1 MSKSVFNTILITLIL
16 VLLSIPFLSCA
27 PAEKNYE
34 LTRMTISQPLDHA
47 NLGGPRFDQ
56 ELFILVPHNAPNS
69 SPVFFILGNE
79 HDLTNQE
86 LVATWNM
93 YDSPPGVIFIQAEH
107 RGYGQSV
114 SADSDQTVPA
124 YVTVSQALADYHQ
137 VIAELKKTY
146 TGPWMSAG
154 YSYGGGLSVDFPAI
168 YPDDVKVT
176 LSSSGVIDWPF
187 TMDAY
192 DRQVRVTMGPETY
205 ARLVQHIKNLEPAE
219 MFDANWLE
227 RELLVAFI
235 HGMTQYGRYKSYM
248 PVFQAAASLP
258 TPAFMGVLHMIDDA
272 IAQKTGMQ
280 YAESNAKKTLSRDE
294 AITGK
299 YGWRVW
305 RYQQCAETGI
315 FELSADSDGVFNRS
329 RDDFFAESRALFGKD
344 PESAVKP
351 AWSPRSM
358 LAGLKVPLVYVCGG
372 MDPWQGLGLEKD
384 YKIAQGYYFYIPDGR
399 HCPDRDNVELGKQVL
414 AKMLE
419 YAR

>member
-1 MSKSVFNTILITLIL
+1 MRKSVFNAILITLVV
-16 VLLSIPFLSCA
+16 VLLSVPFLSCA

-47 NLGGPRFDQ
+47 SLDGPHFDQ
-56 ELFILVPHNAPNS
+56 EVFILVPHNAPDS

-86 LVATWNM
+86 LVATWDM
-93 YDSPPGVIFIQAEH
+93 YGSPPGVIFIQAEH

-114 SADSDQTVPA
+114 SSDSDQTVPA

-154 YSYGGGLSVDFPAI
+154 YSYGGGLSVDFPAV

-192 DRQVRVTMGPETY
+192 DRQVRITMGPETY

-248 PVFQAAASLP
+248 PVFQAAAGLP
-258 TPAFMGVLHMIDDA
+258 TPAFMGVLHMIDDT

-305 RYQQCAETGI
+305 RYQQCDETGI

-351 AWSPRSM
+351 AWSPRSR
-358 LAGLKVPLVYVCGG
+358 LADLNVPLVYVCGG

-419 YAR
+419 YAK

>member
-1 MSKSVFNTILITLIL
+1 MSKSALSTILITLV
-16 VLLSIPFLSCA
+16 VLLLSVAFQSCS
-27 PAEKNYE
+27 PANQNYQV
-34 LTRMTISQPLDHA
+34 THMTISQPLDHA
-47 NLGGPRFDQ
+47 NPGGASFDQ
-56 ELFILVPHNAPNS
+56 EIDTLVPQQAPAS

-79 HDLTNQE
+79 HDLTQQE
-86 LVATWNM
+86 LIKTWNA
-93 YDSPPGVIFIQAEH
+93 YGAPADVIFVQAEH

-114 SADSDQTVPA
+114 SSDTDQTVPA
-124 YVTVSQALADYHQ
+124 YVTVDQALADYHQ
-137 VIAELKKTY
+137 VVTELKKVY

-154 YSYGGGLSVDFPAI
+154 YSYGGGLSIDFAAK

-219 MFDANWLE
+219 MFDAKWLE
-227 RELLVAFI
+227 REFLIAGI
-235 HGMTQYGRYKSYM
+235 HGLTQYEQYKSYL
-248 PVFQAAASLP
+248 PIFQAAASLP
-258 TPAFMGVLHMIDDA
+258 TPAFMGILHLIDDT
-272 IAQKTGMQ
+272 IAKKTGWQ
-280 YAESNAKKTLSRDE
+280 YAESNAKKSLSRDE

-305 RYQQCAETGI
+305 RYQQCSDTGI
-315 FELSADSDGVFNRS
+315 FEISTGSDGVFNRGK
-329 RDDFFAESRALFGKD
+329 DDFYAESRALFGKN

-372 MDPWQGLGLEKD
+372 MDPWQGLGLQKE
-384 YKIAQGYYFYIPDGR
+384 YQLARGHYFYIPSAR
-399 HCPDRDNVELGKQVL
+399 HCPDLSNVELAKQVL
-414 AKMLE
+414 SEMLKYAK
-419 YAR
+419 

>member
-1 MSKSVFNTILITLIL
+1 MRKSVFTTILIALS
-16 VLLSIPFLSCA
+16 VLLLCIPFLSCA
-27 PAEKNYE
+27 PAAKNYE
-34 LTRMTISQPLDHA
+34 LNHVTISQPLDHA
-47 NLGGPRFDQ
+47 SPDGPHFDQ
-56 ELFILVPHNAPNS
+56 EIFILVPHNAPDS

-86 LVATWNM
+86 LVKTWNA
-93 YDSPPGVIFIQAEH
+93 YGAPSDIIFIEAEH

-114 SADSDQTVPA
+114 SADDTQTVPL
-124 YVTVSQALADYHQ
+124 YVTVDQALADYHQ
-137 VIAELKKTY
+137 VVAELSKTY

-154 YSYGGGLSVDFPAI
+154 YSYGGGLSIDFASR

-192 DRQVRVTMGPETY
+192 DRQVRITMGPETY
-205 ARLVQHIKNLEPAE
+205 ARLVQHIKNLQPAE
-219 MFDANWLE
+219 MFDSNWLE
-227 RELLVAFI
+227 RELLIAGI
-235 HGMTQYGRYKSYM
+235 HGLTQYEQYRSYL

-258 TPAFMGVLHMIDDA
+258 TPAFMGILHLIDDT
-272 IAQKTGMQ
+272 IAKKTGSQ
-280 YAESNAKKTLSRDE
+280 YAESNAKKSLTRDE

-315 FELSADSDGVFNRS
+315 FEVSAGEDGVFNRS
-329 RDDFFAESRALFGKD
+329 KDDFYAESRALFGRD

-351 AWSPRSM
+351 AWSPRSK
-358 LAGLKVPLVYVCGG
+358 LADLKVPLVYVCGG

-384 YKIAQGYYFYIPDGR
+384 YKIAQGYYFYIPEGR
-399 HCPDRDNVELGKQVL
+399 HCPDLSNVEIGKQVL
-414 AKMLE
+414 AEMLK
-419 YAR
+419 YAK

>member
-1 MSKSVFNTILITLIL
+1 MRKSVFTTILIALS
-16 VLLSIPFLSCA
+16 VLLLCIPFLSCA
-27 PAEKNYE
+27 PAAKNYE
-34 LTRMTISQPLDHA
+34 LNHVTISQPLDHA
-47 NLGGPRFDQ
+47 SPDGPHFDQ
-56 ELFILVPHNAPNS
+56 EIFILVPHNAPDS

-86 LVATWNM
+86 LVKTWNA
-93 YDSPPGVIFIQAEH
+93 YGAPSDIIFIEAEH

-114 SADSDQTVPA
+114 SADDTQTVPL
-124 YVTVSQALADYHQ
+124 YVTVDQALADYHQ
-137 VIAELKKTY
+137 VVAELSKTY

-154 YSYGGGLSVDFPAI
+154 YSYGGGLSIDFASR

-192 DRQVRVTMGPETY
+192 DRQVRITMGPETY
-205 ARLVQHIKNLEPAE
+205 ARLVQHIKNLQPAE
-219 MFDANWLE
+219 MFDSNWLE
-227 RELLVAFI
+227 RELLIAGI
-235 HGMTQYGRYKSYM
+235 HGLTQYEQYRSYL

-258 TPAFMGVLHMIDDA
+258 TPAFMGILHLIDDT
-272 IAQKTGMQ
+272 IAKKTGSQ
-280 YAESNAKKTLSRDE
+280 YAESNAKKSLTRDE

-315 FELSADSDGVFNRS
+315 FEVSAGEDGVFNRS
-329 RDDFFAESRALFGKD
+329 KDDFYAESRALFGRD

-351 AWSPRSM
+351 AWSPRSK
-358 LAGLKVPLVYVCGG
+358 LADLKVPLVYVCGG

-384 YKIAQGYYFYIPDGR
+384 YKIAQGYYFYIPEGR
-399 HCPDRDNVELGKQVL
+399 HCPDLSNMEIGKQVL
-414 AKMLE
+414 ARMLE